1 MALFLLRNPH
11 LDKAEDSMAIRP
23 QGRKRTLSKKV
34 SSFNM
39 YMDQVYQVRAI
50 MESTG
55 ATKDAP
61 VIRVLLDE
69 ALGARRRKALGISES
84 EEHPG
89 QGTAETLHTIQ
100 TLLLRLIKRG
110 ELVFRRQTVDFKL
123 MREAVIEA
131 RAGREVAFEELVA
144 QAFMEKGHTRESI
157 NNYFDMKTG
166 IAREYVNG
174 LVDTIQKEES
184 REYDQPKASK
194 WWLGVGK
201 STP

>member
-1 MALFLLRNPH
+1 
-11 LDKAEDSMAIRP
+11 MAIRP

-39 YMDQVYQVRAI
+39 YMDQVYQIRAI
-50 MESTG
+50 MKSTG
-55 ATKDAP
+55 AVKDAP
-61 VIRVLLDE
+61 VIRELLDE
-69 ALGARRRKALGISES
+69 ALSARRRKVHGIIDS
-84 EEHPG
+84 EEPPG

-100 TLLLRLIKRG
+100 TLMLKLIKRG

-123 MREAVIEA
+123 LREAVIEA

-144 QAFMEKGHTRESI
+144 QSFKEKGHTRESI

-166 IAREYVNG
+166 GAREYVNG
-174 LVDTIQKEES
+174 LVATIQKEEA

-194 WWLGVGK
+194 
-201 STP
+201 